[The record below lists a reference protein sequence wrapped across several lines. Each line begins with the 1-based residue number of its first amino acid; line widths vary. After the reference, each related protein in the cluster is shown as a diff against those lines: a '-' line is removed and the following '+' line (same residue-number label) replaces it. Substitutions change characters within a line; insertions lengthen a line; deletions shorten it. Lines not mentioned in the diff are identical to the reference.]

1 MPFVNRGYASMRYR
15 LSSRVAYVDLHTDV
29 DQTILVAGSR
39 RSGTTWLG
47 ELVNFRNDRR
57 TIFEPFHPLHSSWA
71 RRGRLEWA
79 HYSEPEFEDEAL
91 FEMCQR
97 LWSGRVRD
105 AWLDKLNTKRIARR
119 RLVKCVECTN
129 LLPWIA
135 TRFPDLRIVLIL
147 RHPFAVTESQLAV
160 MSAFQDDGLTDLDV
174 LRDRRRLLEGVFDT
188 LGDSTD
194 ARRLVA
200 RSDDPFESHVVR
212 WCLENRIPLSLL
224 DPARTHVLFY
234 EDLVLHTAGELDRLG
249 EHLSMEF
256 GPAALAAA
264 RKPSRTDFRHR
275 AREMHH
281 RQPDLDFLREW
292 QASVSPIDVARGLDV
307 LRAFSLDHLYGRD
320 ALPLVPGSDVLDTT
334 QQGLRPA
341 EEVGRVRPGH
351 PRPPGGEVGSID
363 EPSGSVNP

>member
-1 MPFVNRGYASMRYR
+1 MAIVKRGLASVRYR
-15 LSSRVAYVDLHTDV
+15 LSPRVAYVDLHTAD
-29 DQTILVAGSR
+29 DETILVAGSR

-79 HYSEPEFEDEAL
+79 HYSEPAFEDDAL
-91 FEMCQR
+91 FEMCTR

-105 AWLDKLNTKRIARR
+105 PWLDKLNTKRIARR

-135 TRFPDLRIVLIL
+135 SHFPHLRIVLIL

-160 MSAFQDDGLTDLDV
+160 QSSFQDYGLTDLDV
-174 LRDRRRLLEGVFDT
+174 LRDRRRLLDGVFET
-188 LGDSTD
+188 LDDSTE

-200 RSDDPFESHVVR
+200 QSADPFESHVVR
-212 WCLENRIPLSLL
+212 WCLENRIPLSQL
-224 DPARTHVLFY
+224 DSAGTHVVFY
-234 EDLVLHTAGELDRLG
+234 EDLVLHPGEELDRLG
-249 EHLSMEF
+249 HHLAMDF
-256 GPAALAAA
+256 GSAAITAA

-275 AREMHH
+275 ARQVLG
-281 RQPDLDFLREW
+281 RQPDVDFLRQW
-292 QASVSPIDVARGLDV
+292 QGLVSPTAVERGLDV

-320 ALPLVPGSDVLDTT
+320 ALPLVSAADVLDATQHRVGTT
-334 QQGLRPA
+334 
-341 EEVGRVRPGH
+341 EEVGRIRSGDPRAPG
-351 PRPPGGEVGSID
+351 REVGGVD
-363 EPSGSVNP
+363 EPSGSVNS